1 MKQVGGETWGS
12 CGDVVSTRCQLDL
25 KERPSVHAGDFGG
38 DLNRNAGV
46 SRCRWKLCPR
56 PCLRR
61 VTISGRL
68 LRGATGDTG
77 TSPATGAS

>member
-46 SRCRWKLCPR
+46 S
-56 PCLRR
+56 
-61 VTISGRL
+61 
-68 LRGATGDTG
+68 
-77 TSPATGAS
+77 